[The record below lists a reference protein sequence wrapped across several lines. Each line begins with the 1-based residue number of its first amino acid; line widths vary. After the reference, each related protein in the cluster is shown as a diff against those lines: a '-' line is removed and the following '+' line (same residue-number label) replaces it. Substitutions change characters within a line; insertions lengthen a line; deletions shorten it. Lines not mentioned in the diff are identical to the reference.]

1 MVTLTVKELAKNFSN
16 DNKAGEILFEQLK
29 FYFYTDTVVTVSFA
43 GISEVSSS
51 FVNSA
56 FINLLSYYDF
66 NHIKSQLKIVNS
78 TKQINDLI
86 KQRFSFEISR
96 QITV

>member
-29 FYFYTDTVVTVSFA
+29 SYFNTDTVVTVSFA

-56 FINLLSYYDF
+56 FINLLSCYDF
-66 NHIKSQLKIVNS
+66 NYIKSRLKIVNS

-86 KQRFSFEISR
+86 KQRFSFEVSR

>member
-29 FYFYTDTVVTVSFA
+29 SYFYIDTVVTVSFA

>member
-29 FYFYTDTVVTVSFA
+29 SYFYTDTVVTVSFA